1 MVAMREAL
9 RTQFAESNRT
19 YSRLS
24 REKWLFSFPAQVL
37 ILTVQHC
44 TRDQVSLAGTQIWWT
59 TEVNQAFARLEEGFE
74 SAIKEYYK
82 KQVGLV
88 KPAGL
93 VLYVNFCAAQVSQL
107 NSLIALLIGDLT
119 KGQRQMVRD
128 LPTI

>member
-1 MVAMREAL
+1 MAAMREAL

-37 ILTVQHC
+37 TTLTVQQC
-44 TRDQVSLAGTQIWWT
+44 TGDQVSLAGTQIWWT

-88 KPAGL
+88 KPA
-93 VLYVNFCAAQVSQL
+93 VLNFCAA
-107 NSLIALLIGDLT
+107 
-119 KGQRQMVRD
+119 
-128 LPTI
+128 